1 MPTPKTTNK
10 LSSRPLSNIAWPCIA
25 AVILILSVGVMRSAG
40 RRLARNAARENNSS
54 VRHPRVSLPHVI
66 LWAWERPEKLD
77 FIDTERAGVAFLAKT
92 IYLRED
98 KVVTQPRLQTLS
110 VRPETVLI
118 AVARI
123 ETDRIQLPSLS
134 HDQVETV
141 AKEIV
146 GLALLPNVTA
156 VQIDFDAKV
165 SERSFYADLLAAV
178 RKTLP
183 SKTVLSIT
191 ALASWCKG
199 DNWLDNLPVD
209 EAVPM
214 LFRMGVDR
222 AQIVSGLASGE
233 TFHSPLCRQSSGVS
247 VDETLPDLPPSERI
261 YVFNPNSWS
270 PNSVER
276 IMEKYQR

>member
-1 MPTPKTTNK
+1 
-10 LSSRPLSNIAWPCIA
+10 
-25 AVILILSVGVMRSAG
+25 MRSAG
-40 RRLARNAARENNSS
+40 RRLARHTARVNHAEA
-54 VRHPRVSLPHVI
+54 RRPPAPLPHII

-77 FIDTERAGVAFLAKT
+77 FIDPERAGVAFLAKT
-92 IYLRED
+92 IYLRAD
-98 KVVTQPRLQTLS
+98 KVVARPRLQSLS
-110 VRPETVLI
+110 VRPGTVLI

-123 ETDRIQLPSLS
+123 ETDRFELPLLS
-134 HDQVETV
+134 RDQIETV
-141 AKEIV
+141 AKEV
-146 GLALLPNVTA
+146 AGLAQLPNVTA

-178 RKTLP
+178 RKILP
-183 SKTVLSIT
+183 STTALSIT
-191 ALASWCKG
+191 ALASWCKD

-214 LFRMGVDR
+214 LFRMGIDR

-233 TFHSPLCRQSSGVS
+233 PFHSPLCRQSSGVS
-247 VDETLPDLPPSERI
+247 VDETLPDLPPSERV
-261 YVFNPNSWS
+261 YVFNPDSWS

>member
-1 MPTPKTTNK
+1 MLRPKTPSK
-10 LSSRPLSNIAWPCIA
+10 IAGFSICAIA
-25 AVILILSVGVMRSAG
+25 LIVSVGVMRSAG
-40 RRLARNAARENNSS
+40 RRLVRNRARVNHAEARPSLA
-54 VRHPRVSLPHVI
+54 PLPHII
-66 LWAWERPEKLD
+66 LWAWERPENLD
-77 FIDTERAGVAFLAKT
+77 FIDPQRAGVAFLAKT
-92 IYLRED
+92 IYLREE
-98 KVVTQPRLQTLS
+98 KVVARPRLQPLS
-110 VRPETVLI
+110 VRPGTVLI

-123 ETDRIQLPSLS
+123 ETDRLELPSLS
-134 HDQVETV
+134 HDQIEAV
-141 AKEIV
+141 AKEV
-146 GLALLPNVTA
+146 AELAQLPNVTA

-183 SKTVLSIT
+183 PKTVLSIT

-214 LFRMGVDR
+214 LVRMGVDR

-233 TFHSPLCRQSSGVS
+233 AFHSPLCRQSSGVS
-247 VDETLPDLPPSERI
+247 VDEPLPDLPPSERV
-261 YVFNPNSWS
+261 YVFNPDSWS
-270 PNSVER
+270 PNSVDR

>member
-1 MPTPKTTNK
+1 
-10 LSSRPLSNIAWPCIA
+10 
-25 AVILILSVGVMRSAG
+25 MRSAG
-40 RRLARNAARENNSS
+40 RRLARNSAGENNASL
-54 VRHPRVSLPHVI
+54 RHLRVSLPHVI

-77 FIDTERAGVAFLAKT
+77 FIDTERVGVAFLAKT

-98 KVVTQPRLQTLS
+98 KVVTQPRLQPLS
-110 VRPETVLI
+110 VRPGTVLI
-118 AVARI
+118 AVVRI
-123 ETDRIQLPSLS
+123 ETDRFKLPSLS
-134 HDQVETV
+134 RDQIETV
-141 AKEIV
+141 TKEV
-146 GLALLPNVTA
+146 AELSQLPNVIT

-165 SERSFYADLLAAV
+165 SERSFYADLLASV
-178 RKTLP
+178 RQTLP
-183 SKTVLSIT
+183 AKTALSIT

-222 AQIVSGLASGE
+222 AQIVSSLASRE
-233 TFHSPLCRQSSGVS
+233 TFHSPLCRQSTGVS

-261 YVFNPNSWS
+261 YVFNANSWS
-270 PNSVER
+270 PNSVAR